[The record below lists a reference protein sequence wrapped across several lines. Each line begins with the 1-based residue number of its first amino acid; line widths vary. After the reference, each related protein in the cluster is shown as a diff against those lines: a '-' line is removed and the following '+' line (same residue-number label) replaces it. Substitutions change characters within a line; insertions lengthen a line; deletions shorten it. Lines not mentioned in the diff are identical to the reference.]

1 MRRDRRIA
9 LVLAALLAASLAH
22 ARGAATSC
30 SPEARQMLADARVLL
45 SSGDE
50 RGALSK
56 VQQAVELA
64 PTWPPP
70 HAELGLLYQ
79 RQGDE
84 ERARHHY
91 TQHQLLGLT
100 APGAQPDDLT
110 RQIAEGE
117 ALLIYLV
124 NQERAA
130 RGLRMLRPDL
140 TLTEMARQHSEE
152 MRELGYFSHSSPVG
166 RNSSLQRRY
175 RTAFNCQPRAIAENV
190 SRMRGTLWS
199 FTPGNLTDSHD
210 RLMESS
216 GHCQNIL
223 WDRVDSIGVGISVN
237 DRGDF
242 WITED
247 FALLEQ

>member
-1 MRRDRRIA
+1 MRRARRIA
-9 LVLAALLAASLAH
+9 VVMAALLAASLAH
-22 ARGAATSC
+22 ARGATTSC
-30 SPEARQMLADARVLL
+30 PPKARQMLADARVLL
-45 SSGDE
+45 SNGDE

-64 PTWPPP
+64 PAWPPP

-91 TQHQLLGLT
+91 TQHQLLGLME
-100 APGAQPDDLT
+100 PESEPDDLT

-117 ALLIYLV
+117 ALLIYLA
-124 NQERAA
+124 NEERAA
-130 RGLRMLRPDL
+130 RRLRMLRPDL

-152 MRELGYFSHSSPVG
+152 MCELGYFSHASPIR

-175 RTAFNCQPRAIAENV
+175 RNAFNCRPKAIAENV

-199 FTPGNLTDSHD
+199 FIPENLIDSHD
-210 RLMESS
+210 RLMASA
-216 GHCQNIL
+216 GHSQNIL
-223 WDRVDSIGVGISVN
+223 WERVDSIGVGIAVN